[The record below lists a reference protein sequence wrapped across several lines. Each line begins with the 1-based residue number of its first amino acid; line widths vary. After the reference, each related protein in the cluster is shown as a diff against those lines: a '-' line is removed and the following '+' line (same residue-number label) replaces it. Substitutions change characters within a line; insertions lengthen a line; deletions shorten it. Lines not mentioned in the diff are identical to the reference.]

1 METVALTAQTVLGA
15 APIEPLTGEQP
26 PAKIIIDPPL
36 AHPLSFGRV
45 VIQYYAQNLHIAPV
59 YGEGALSVSPR
70 VGHVHI
76 FLDDAQWR
84 WLDASGQAV
93 VINGLPPGPHKVRI
107 LLVNANHQPLDEGTV
122 EFTIPAK
129 Q

>member
-1 METVALTAQTVLGA
+1 METVALTARTVLGA

-36 AHPLSFGRV
+36 ADSLVVGRV

-59 YGEGALSVSPR
+59 YGKGALAVSPR

-93 VINGLPPGPHKVRI
+93 VINGLPPGTHKVRI

>member
-1 METVALTAQTVLGA
+1 METVTPSAREVLGA
-15 APIEPLTGEQP
+15 APIEPLTEAEP

-59 YGEGALSVSPR
+59 YGEGALAVSPR

-76 FLDDAQWR
+76 FLDDAKWR
-84 WLDASGQAV
+84 WLDASGQAII
-93 VINGLPPGPHKVRI
+93 INGLTPGPHKVRI

-122 EFTIPAK
+122 EFVVPS
-129 Q
+129 